1 MTTTD
6 TDPDRIIADAE
17 QEAREAENL
26 VNTLEEKVRSGDDSV
41 SFEEVEKARGL
52 LSFVRLRKEAAKRK
66 AAAATEAARLAACDA
81 LNAEIAARVKGDG
94 KRFSGLLTTAVEALR
109 VFHDAVDERN
119 TSVRAF
125 RKRAEALGI
134 PKQLHNGPV
143 PATHGGVRLN
153 NDAGVMIG
161 KRRVDTIDA
170 DTFVNRMLDLLS
182 LEGKFKHQDYVHAGE
197 DLFGDLARIDAE
209 TPDDGAKY
217 FYQGLDGGVIR
228 KDQPFSPEELQRFD
242 LTVISKEQADA
253 A

>member
-1 MTTTD
+1 MATTD
-6 TDPDRIIADAE
+6 TDPRKIIADAE

-41 SFEEVEKARGL
+41 TFEEVEKARGL
-52 LSFVRLRKEAAKRK
+52 LSFVKLRKEAAKRK
-66 AAAATEAARLAACDA
+66 ASEATEAARLAACED

-94 KRFSGLLTTAVEALR
+94 KEFSKQLATAVEALR
-109 VFHDAVDERN
+109 RFHDAVEERN
-119 TSVRAF
+119 EKVREF

-134 PKQLHNGPV
+134 PMQLHNGPV
-143 PATHGGVRLN
+143 QATHGGVRLN
-153 NDAGVMIG
+153 NSAGVMIG

-170 DTFVNRMLDLLS
+170 DTFTNRALNLLA

-197 DLFGDLARIDAE
+197 DLFGDLAAIDAE

-228 KDQPFSPEELQRFD
+228 KDQPFSPEEIRRFD